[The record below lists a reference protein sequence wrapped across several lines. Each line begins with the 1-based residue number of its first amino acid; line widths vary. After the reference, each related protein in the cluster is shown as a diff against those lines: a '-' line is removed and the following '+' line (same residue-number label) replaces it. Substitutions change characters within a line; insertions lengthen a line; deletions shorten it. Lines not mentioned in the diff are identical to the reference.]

1 MTSPPLTLP
10 LYIHPLSTSP
20 FCTPSLTHLYP
31 LPTSPNMTTP
41 PPILPFP
48 QQLNCHLASH
58 RSHDHPPIWLA
69 LFWHSLS
76 TFIYSFLQSFCTS
89 SLLPLSPHLSQDHP
103 QVTRSPLQ
111 MTSLSLTLLLYIP
124 CRLMLAA
131 LRSRSRSSCMLRSR
145 RTTRRNCRLPNRSCK
160 SVPTCTSL
168 DQHHREPRTQR
179 SPLKVVLWTLIL

>member
-1 MTSPPLTLP
+1 M
-10 LYIHPLSTSP
+10 
-20 FCTPSLTHLYP
+20 
-31 LPTSPNMTTP
+31 
-41 PPILPFP
+41 
-48 QQLNCHLASH
+48 QLNCHLASH

-145 RTTRRNCRLPNRSCK
+145 RTTRRKWRLTNRNWLL
-160 SVPTCTSL
+160 VLTSL
-168 DQHHREPRTQR
+168 RQDPDHREPRTRR
-179 SPLKVVLWTLIL
+179 SPLKVDIVWTILSVYLFLTLNYFSLNTFRIETWSSMVWQG

>member
-1 MTSPPLTLP
+1 M
-10 LYIHPLSTSP
+10 
-20 FCTPSLTHLYP
+20 
-31 LPTSPNMTTP
+31 
-41 PPILPFP
+41 
-48 QQLNCHLASH
+48 QLNCHLASH

-145 RTTRRNCRLPNRSCK
+145 RTTRRNWRLPNRNSN
-160 SVPTCTSL
+160 SVPTSTSL

-179 SPLKVVLWTLIL
+179 DPLKVVKVNVVFSLPYAFHFQYKYICIDTWESRVLLCTSCHKAQ